1 MQHTTAG
8 LPHTDRFETLITGLL
23 EHQFGSCT
31 GFLDEE
37 LTAGL
42 RRRLL
47 HLHTTGEMHP
57 AGIGRKFDF
66 QRNTTVRGDVIS
78 WIDEESSDPFEQ
90 AFNGQIREFV
100 AYLNQTC
107 YTGINAWEFHYA
119 YYEPGSFYKR
129 HLDQFQSDRGRKFSL
144 VTYLNENWLETDGG
158 QLALYLPDGER
169 NITPHG
175 GQAVLFRSEQLEHE
189 VRIAEHRPR
198 LSIAG
203 WLKTV
208 R

>member
-23 EHQFGSCT
+23 EHQFGRCPN
-31 GFLDEE
+31 FLDED

-47 HLHTTGEMHP
+47 DHHAAGEMHQ
-57 AGIGRKFDF
+57 AGVGRKFDF
-66 QRNTTVRGDVIS
+66 QQNAAVRGDVIR
-78 WIDEESSDPFEQ
+78 WIDEASTDAFEA
-90 AFNGQIREFV
+90 AFNTQIGEFI

-119 YYEPGSFYKR
+119 YYAPGSFYKR

-144 VTYLNENWLETDGG
+144 VIYLNEDWLDTDGG
-158 QLALYLPDGER
+158 QLALYLPDGEQT
-169 NITPHG
+169 ITPKG
-175 GQAVLFRSEQLEHE
+175 GQAVLFRSEELEHE
-189 VRIAEHRPR
+189 VKVAEGRPR

-203 WLKTV
+203 WLKTT